1 MKTQPLISHLWLL
14 ALVISGSLAGGLALA
29 QEPPAFK
36 HPLQRKLETQIL
48 PEVRFQNADFVD
60 VLHYLQLQ
68 ALASSENAVQVPF
81 LVQLPADFKPRYE
94 LTLDLK
100 GIPFWEALRHL
111 GGQAGVEFSIAR
123 NSVLIRPTGA
133 ESATKPAASTVIP
146 APAPPAADP
155 GKGLTGLLGKP
166 AKPFGE
172 AGGNNHYTTSGE
184 IQLQRSGNQKHRN
197 LSGWAV
203 EIDPGNQYSM
213 NCVDIAAC
221 KANPDAQRCPCG
233 CFACACQ
240 RPKDQTPAAK
250 P

>member
-1 MKTQPLISHLWLL
+1 MKNQPLISHLWLL
-14 ALVISGSLAGGLALA
+14 SLVISGSLAGGLALA

-48 PEVRFQNADFVD
+48 PEVRFQNADFMD

-68 ALASSENAVQVPF
+68 AMASSENAVQVPF
-81 LVQLPADFKPRYE
+81 LVQLPADFKPRFE

-111 GGQAGVEFSIAR
+111 GGQAGVEFTIAR
-123 NSVLIRPTGA
+123 NSVLIRPTGV
-133 ESATKPAASTVIP
+133 ESAAKPAVSTVIP
-146 APAPPAADP
+146 APAAPAADSC
-155 GKGLTGLLGKP
+155 KGLTGSLGKP
-166 AKPFGE
+166 ATPFGA

-184 IQLQRSGNQKHRN
+184 IQPQRSGNQKHRGMN
-197 LSGWAV
+197 GWAV
-203 EIDPGNQYSM
+203 DVDPRSEYSM
-213 NCVDIAAC
+213 NCVDIAKC

-240 RPKDQTPAAK
+240 RPKDKKPAPK